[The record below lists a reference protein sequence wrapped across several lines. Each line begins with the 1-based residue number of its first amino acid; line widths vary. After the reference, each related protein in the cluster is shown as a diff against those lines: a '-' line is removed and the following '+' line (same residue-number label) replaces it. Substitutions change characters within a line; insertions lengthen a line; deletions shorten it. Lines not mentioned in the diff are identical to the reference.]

1 MSEQID
7 AFNELHFLKDYSKR
21 DAVWDKHK
29 RDAVKIADFIEG
41 DEEFDKF
48 AKRLRETANDLDF
61 KWIIDH
67 TTGEAKLKLSSAWF
81 SRWRHDPVSNW
92 RKSMKWR
99 SLWINA
105 LPKVFEAYP
114 THKFVF
120 LTLTVQNC
128 KIEDLKATCKHLNKS
143 FLKLLRGKKLAKYFY
158 IRDKS
163 APIAGYYKALEIT
176 KESDVFDKKGVLI
189 KKGREGYAHPHI
201 HALLHLPATYFKNGY
216 ISQKDFAELW
226 QNAAGLDYSPVID
239 VRLVKPKKNS
249 LDDKFGGLFDSVLEV
264 TKYPNK
270 AADLLICPDWT
281 KEYIRQ
287 MNRVR
292 LTDVGGTLR
301 EFIKDERF
309 DEDLVHIDEENDDE
323 TSSTESHLF
332 FEFNH
337 QKTVLKYVKKT
348 P

>member
-1 MSEQID
+1 MVSEQID

-48 AKRLRETANDLDF
+48 AKRLRETANNLDF
-61 KWIIDH
+61 KWNIDH
-67 TTGEAKLKLSSAWF
+67 ATGEAKLKLSSAWF

-92 RKSMKWR
+92 RKTMKWR
-99 SLWINA
+99 SLWLNA
-105 LPKVFEAYP
+105 LPHIFEAHP

-128 KIEDLKATCKHLNKS
+128 KIEDLKATCTHLNKS
-143 FLKLLRGKKLAKYFY
+143 FRQLLRSKELSKYFNH
-158 IRDKS
+158 RKKTATS
-163 APIAGYYKALEIT
+163 AVAGYYKALEVT
-176 KESDVFDKKGVLI
+176 KEKERD
-189 KKGREGYAHPHI
+189 GYAHPHI
-201 HALLHLPATYFKNGY
+201 HALLHLPADYFQSRNY
-216 ISQKDFAELW
+216 ISQKEFGELW
-226 QNAAGLDYSPVID
+226 QKAAGLDYSPVID

-249 LDDKFGGLFDSVLEV
+249 LDDKFGGLFDAVLEV

-270 AADLLICPDWT
+270 AADLLVCPDWT

-287 MNRVR
+287 MHNVR

-301 EFIKDERF
+301 EFIQDERF
-309 DEDLVHIDEENDDE
+309 DDDLVHIDDENSDE
-323 TSSTESHLF
+323 MSSSESHLF

-337 QKTVLKYVKKT
+337 QKTVRKYVKKT

>member
-1 MSEQID
+1 MNAEQFD
-7 AFNELHFLKDYSKR
+7 AFNELLFLKEYSQR

-29 RDAVKIADFIEG
+29 CDAVKIADFLAG
-41 DEEFDKF
+41 DEEFEKCVT
-48 AKRLRETANDLDF
+48 RLRATANDLDF
-61 KWIIDH
+61 KWNIDA
-67 TTGEAKLKLSSAWF
+67 TTGEAKLKLASAWF

-92 RKSMKWR
+92 RKTMKWR
-99 SLWINA
+99 SLWMNA

-158 IRDKS
+158 IREKTATS
-163 APIAGYYKALEIT
+163 AVAGYYKALEIT
-176 KESDVFDKKGVLI
+176 KEKERD
-189 KKGREGYAHPHI
+189 GYAHPHI
-201 HALLHLPATYFKNGY
+201 HALLHFPPDYFKGENY
-216 ISQKDFAELW
+216 ISQKVFAELW

-249 LDDKFGGLFDSVLEV
+249 LDDKFGGLFDAVLEV

-270 AADLLICPDWT
+270 AADLLVCPDWT

-287 MNRVR
+287 MHNVR

-309 DEDLVHIDEENDDE
+309 DDDLINIDDENDDE
-323 TSSTESHLF
+323 TASSDSHLF

-337 QKTVLKYVKKT
+337 QKTVRKYVKKT
-348 P
+348 SKNT

>member
-41 DEEFDKF
+41 DEEFNKF
-48 AKRLRETANDLDF
+48 AKRLRETANNLDF
-61 KWIIDH
+61 KWNIDQE
-67 TTGEAKLKLSSAWF
+67 TGEAKLKLSSAWF

-105 LPKVFEAYP
+105 LPHVFKAHP

-120 LTLTVQNC
+120 VTLTVQNC

-143 FLKLLRGKKLAKYFY
+143 FRQLLRSKKLSKYFNH
-158 IRDKS
+158 RKKTATS
-163 APIAGYYKALEIT
+163 AVAGYYKALEIT
-176 KESDVFDKKGVLI
+176 KEKERD
-189 KKGREGYAHPHI
+189 GYAHPHI
-201 HALLHLPATYFKNGY
+201 HALLHLPADYFQSRNY

-249 LDDKFGGLFDSVLEV
+249 SDDKFGGLFDAVLEV

-270 AADLLICPDWT
+270 AADLLVCPNWT

-287 MNRVR
+287 MNNVR

-309 DEDLVHIDEENDDE
+309 DEDLVHIDEENSDQNDDE
-323 TSSTESHLF
+323 ISSVDSHLF

-337 QKTVLKYVKKT
+337 QKTVRKYVKKILDST
-348 P
+348 